1 MFVILLKFSA
11 NRDQAGQF
19 MEGHMAWLK
28 KGFDDGVFL
37 MAGSLKPDLGGGIMA
52 HQTSLEEL
60 RARVSADP
68 FVEANVVSPEI
79 LEIAPA
85 MLDERL
91 DFLKD

>member
-52 HQTSLEEL
+52 GI
-60 RARVSADP
+60 VSARNTWIAGDP
-68 FVEANVVSPEI
+68 EPRKNTAGGHFFARDI
-79 LEIAPA
+79 PA
-85 MLDERL
+85 R
-91 DFLKD
+91 